1 MNVAPYGFSDSVPF
15 ESLRSKIDDEILN
28 NKKTDETQSEEIEE
42 QSEKDAQHDEAIAN
56 LESSVGEV
64 SEKAEQAQESAEQAA
79 EAAAQAG
86 EDAAAAKGVADE
98 AKAMAEENAAAIEVL
113 NGDGEGSVNKTVSD
127 AINEVV
133 SGAPEAFDTLKEI
146 GEYLEEHGSE
156 VADMMSAI
164 TKNTDDIQ
172 TNADA
177 IAENASA
184 ISANAD
190 AIAENVQAIEDVSAA
205 VAEEATAREDA
216 DNAIKTEVDE
226 KIAPLAVKAEVTEE
240 INAAVA
246 PLQESVDKLEV
257 KKVDWTESTPGR
269 NHIVL
274 KNHDSI
280 LGTATD
286 GSTYNVAMVSKWDV
300 ADFGSSSLHLN
311 LNSKD
316 GVATINDDKQIA
328 IVDQVDAVEAK
339 VDAIDLEPYATKE
352 EVNALGEKK
361 VDWVESTPGRKHIV
375 LKNHDSVLGTALDGT
390 TYNLAMVSKWDVAD
404 FGSSSL
410 HLNLNSKD
418 GVATINDNKQ
428 IAVVDDVNAAK
439 AELEGEVAD
448 AVLPYFDG
456 AEYDSNEKKI
466 FFKHGDEVK
475 AEINAAD
482 FIKDGM
488 VDSVVVENGKL
499 VISFNTESGKEAI
512 EVNVSDIFNA
522 DNYYTK
528 DQVDAIVAPLA
539 VKSAVDEQ
547 INGEVAIL
555 NAAIAAK
562 VDTTAYDAKVAEIE
576 TALAQKAVAADVDAA
591 LAQKVDVAAYDAK
604 VAEIEGAL
612 AQKAVAADV
621 DAALAQKANAADVY
635 TKDEVDNKFDGILND
650 LVDSVIVDGDNLV
663 LVGGEF

>member
-1 MNVAPYGFSDSVPF
+1 M
-15 ESLRSKIDDEILN
+15 
-28 NKKTDETQSEEIEE
+28 
-42 QSEKDAQHDEAIAN
+42 
-56 LESSVGEV
+56 
-64 SEKAEQAQESAEQAA
+64 
-79 EAAAQAG
+79 
-86 EDAAAAKGVADE
+86 
-98 AKAMAEENAAAIEVL
+98 
-113 NGDGEGSVNKTVSD
+113 
-127 AINEVV
+127 
-133 SGAPEAFDTLKEI
+133 
-146 GEYLEEHGSE
+146 
-156 VADMMSAI
+156 
-164 TKNTDDIQ
+164 
-172 TNADA
+172 
-177 IAENASA
+177 
-184 ISANAD
+184 
-190 AIAENVQAIEDVSAA
+190 
-205 VAEEATAREDA
+205 
-216 DNAIKTEVDE
+216 
-226 KIAPLAVKAEVTEE
+226 
-240 INAAVA
+240 
-246 PLQESVDKLEV
+246 
-257 KKVDWTESTPGR
+257 
-269 NHIVL
+269 
-274 KNHDSI
+274 
-280 LGTATD
+280 
-286 GSTYNVAMVSKWDV
+286 
-300 ADFGSSSLHLN
+300 
-311 LNSKD
+311 NSKD
-316 GVATINDDKQIA
+316 GAATINDDKQIA

>member
-1 MNVAPYGFSDSVPF
+1 MGKYKMNVAPYGFSDSVPF

-246 PLQESVDKLEV
+246 PLQESVDKLEG

-300 ADFGSSSLHLN
+300 ADFGS
-311 LNSKD
+311 
-316 GVATINDDKQIA
+316 
-328 IVDQVDAVEAK
+328 
-339 VDAIDLEPYATKE
+339 
-352 EVNALGEKK
+352 
-361 VDWVESTPGRKHIV
+361 
-375 LKNHDSVLGTALDGT
+375 
-390 TYNLAMVSKWDVAD
+390 
-404 FGSSSL
+404 
-410 HLNLNSKD
+410 
-418 GVATINDNKQ
+418 
-428 IAVVDDVNAAK
+428 
-439 AELEGEVAD
+439 
-448 AVLPYFDG
+448 
-456 AEYDSNEKKI
+456 
-466 FFKHGDEVK
+466 
-475 AEINAAD
+475 
-482 FIKDGM
+482 
-488 VDSVVVENGKL
+488 
-499 VISFNTESGKEAI
+499 
-512 EVNVSDIFNA
+512 
-522 DNYYTK
+522 
-528 DQVDAIVAPLA
+528 
-539 VKSAVDEQ
+539 
-547 INGEVAIL
+547 
-555 NAAIAAK
+555 
-562 VDTTAYDAKVAEIE
+562 
-576 TALAQKAVAADVDAA
+576 
-591 LAQKVDVAAYDAK
+591 
-604 VAEIEGAL
+604 
-612 AQKAVAADV
+612 
-621 DAALAQKANAADVY
+621 
-635 TKDEVDNKFDGILND
+635 
-650 LVDSVIVDGDNLV
+650 
-663 LVGGEF
+663 

>member
-1 MNVAPYGFSDSVPF
+1 MNEAPYGFSDSVPF

-79 EAAAQAG
+79 AAAAQAG

-205 VAEEATAREDA
+205 VAEEATAREEA
-216 DNAIKTEVDE
+216 DNAIKAEVDE

-257 KKVDWTESTPGR
+257 NKVDWTESTPGR

-286 GSTYNVAMVSKWDV
+286 GGTYNVAMVSKWDV

-328 IVDQVDAVEAK
+328 IVDQVEAVEAK

-352 EVNALGEKK
+352 EVNALDEKK

-466 FFKHGDEVK
+466 VFKHGDEVK

-555 NAAIAAK
+555 NDAIAAK

-576 TALAQKAVAADVDAA
+576 DALAQKAVAADVEAA
-591 LAQKVDVAAYDAK
+591 LAQKVGVAAYDAK
-604 VAEIEGAL
+604 VAEIEADL

>member
-1 MNVAPYGFSDSVPF
+1 MGKYKMNVAPYGFSDSVPF

-246 PLQESVDKLEV
+246 PL
-257 KKVDWTESTPGR
+257 
-269 NHIVL
+269 
-274 KNHDSI
+274 
-280 LGTATD
+280 
-286 GSTYNVAMVSKWDV
+286 
-300 ADFGSSSLHLN
+300 
-311 LNSKD
+311 
-316 GVATINDDKQIA
+316 
-328 IVDQVDAVEAK
+328 
-339 VDAIDLEPYATKE
+339 
-352 EVNALGEKK
+352 
-361 VDWVESTPGRKHIV
+361 
-375 LKNHDSVLGTALDGT
+375 LD
-390 TYNLAMVSKWDVAD
+390 
-404 FGSSSL
+404 
-410 HLNLNSKD
+410 
-418 GVATINDNKQ
+418 
-428 IAVVDDVNAAK
+428 
-439 AELEGEVAD
+439 
-448 AVLPYFDG
+448 
-456 AEYDSNEKKI
+456 
-466 FFKHGDEVK
+466 
-475 AEINAAD
+475 
-482 FIKDGM
+482 
-488 VDSVVVENGKL
+488 
-499 VISFNTESGKEAI
+499 
-512 EVNVSDIFNA
+512 
-522 DNYYTK
+522 
-528 DQVDAIVAPLA
+528 
-539 VKSAVDEQ
+539 
-547 INGEVAIL
+547 
-555 NAAIAAK
+555 
-562 VDTTAYDAKVAEIE
+562 
-576 TALAQKAVAADVDAA
+576 
-591 LAQKVDVAAYDAK
+591 VDVALP
-604 VAEIEGAL
+604 VT
-612 AQKAVAADV
+612 ADHDCV
-621 DAALAQKANAADVY
+621 FGFGIGINVRMNADQNSCDCHYCENLYNPLFHCCFLSRTFAI
-635 TKDEVDNKFDGILND
+635 N
-650 LVDSVIVDGDNLV
+650 LVDFFTLLQSIPPV
-663 LVGGEF
+663 LFSPF